1 MYSTME
7 KKVHWIV
14 ISMVTMVTSRQL
26 LDRSRCCTM
35 DTKTI
40 PLQAECRDEA
50 VKYEAFLTGQFA
62 SICSTSWMARQLTW
76 SYCLT
81 SGTQYSYFL
90 QICLGLS
97 LRRLMNPPN
106 SYLSPQDFQ
115 LIKWTNS
122 PMQPTLNLWR
132 GITILWALFAGF
144 LADLPW
150 IPIKNHHF
158 WWIQPAIWTRS
169 LRIWKKVTCDAR
181 CSQLAVREHQLGN
194 FLGRI
199 ESTHGVCQVI

>member
-1 MYSTME
+1 
-7 KKVHWIV
+7 
-14 ISMVTMVTSRQL
+14 MVTSRRL

-62 SICSTSWMARQLTW
+62 SICSSSWMARQLTW

-81 SGTQYSYFL
+81 TSGTQYSYFFVD
-90 QICLGLS
+90 ICLGLS

-122 PMQPTLNLWR
+122 PML
-132 GITILWALFAGF
+132 
-144 LADLPW
+144 LPQFMTW
-150 IPIKNHHF
+150 NHNSMGSFCRVSGRSPMNSHGLSPF
-158 WWIQPAIWTRS
+158 FWIQPAMKKFGRFSIGTSNLERS
-169 LRIWKKVTCDAR
+169 
-181 CSQLAVREHQLGN
+181 
-194 FLGRI
+194 
-199 ESTHGVCQVI
+199 